1 MGHVRFRFKLI
12 MLVYWT
18 QI

>member
-1 MGHVRFRFKLI
+1 MGHIRFRFKLI
-12 MLVYWT
+12 MLVYWA